1 MRPLAG
7 QPRAVAGWAAWFV
20 ALAALTAAMVPLR
33 GYLDKAHVA
42 LGYLL
47 LVLAVGSSGPRNR
60 ALLLAVLA
68 FFCFNFFFLPP
79 FGTLAIHDPLD
90 WLVLFTFLMVAAVAT
105 HLLFRA
111 RSEAEEAR
119 RRAAEI
125 EHLSTLGAETLNAG
139 RAEDALLAVAE
150 VIRSTLEVD
159 ACEIWLRGAG
169 DPPLALGARADNGRA
184 SHVRDG
190 AALAGV
196 AAERGEA
203 VVEHL
208 DGTTRVVKARGNGS
222 DVEVPA
228 ISAARGLSLP
238 LRVRGRTVG
247 VLRIARAGGVELTAA
262 QRRFFSVLAYYAA
275 LGAERVRLA
284 GEEQRAEALR
294 EADRL
299 KDALIASVSHD
310 LRTPLTTIKALA
322 HDLGETGD
330 ERAVTIEEEADRL
343 NRFVADLLDLSRLNA
358 GELRVTL
365 DVVAAE
371 DLVGAGLQRVSG
383 SLGDREVRA
392 ELHPDEPL
400 LLGRLDF
407 VQSLRVLVN
416 LLENAH
422 KYAPPGAPIDL
433 SAAREGDRLVFR
445 VADRGPGVPDDERER
460 IFQPFYRCPHGAPDV
475 GGAGLGLSISRRL
488 AEAQGGALAFEPRP
502 GGGSTFVFSLPA
514 AELPPDPIP
523 FRMIDRAVRQTDMV
537 HTEGPEESAGSSS
550 GSSGDSA

>member
-1 MRPLAG
+1 MRGAPG
-7 QPRAVAGWAAWFV
+7 RARAAAEWVAWIV
-20 ALAALTAAMVPLR
+20 ALAALTAAMATVR
-33 GYLDKAHVA
+33 GHLDKAHFA
-42 LGYLL
+42 LVYLL
-47 LVLAVGSSGPRNR
+47 LVLAAGMRGPRNR
-60 ALLLAVLA
+60 ALLVAVLA

-79 FGTLAIHDPLD
+79 YGTLAIHDPLD
-90 WLVLFTFLMVAAVAT
+90 WLVLFTFIVVAAVAT

-150 VIRSTLEVD
+150 VIRSTLDVD
-159 ACEIWLRGAG
+159 ACEIWLRDPG
-169 DPPLALGARADNGRA
+169 DASLSLGARADGGRT
-184 SHVRDG
+184 SDVRDG

-203 VVEHL
+203 VVEQV
-208 DGTTRVVKARGNGS
+208 DGTTRVVQALGS
-222 DVEVPA
+222 GSHVEIPPLP
-228 ISAARGLSLP
+228 AARGLSLP
-238 LRVRGRTVG
+238 LRVRERIVG
-247 VLRIARAGGVELTAA
+247 VLRIACDGGLELTLA

-275 LGAERVRLA
+275 LGAERVRLSA
-284 GEEQRAEALR
+284 EEQRAEGLR

-322 HDLGETGD
+322 HDLGEGGD

-358 GELRVTL
+358 GALRVTPE
-365 DVVAAE
+365 VVAAE
-371 DLVGAGLQRVSG
+371 DLVGAALQRVSG
-383 SLGDREVRA
+383 SVGDREIRA
-392 ELHPDEPL
+392 DLHPDEPL

-422 KYAPPGAPIDL
+422 KYAPPGTAIEL

-460 IFQPFYRCPHGAPDV
+460 IFQPFYRRPHTAPDV

-488 AEAQGGALAFEPRP
+488 AEAQGGALDVEPRP
-502 GGGSTFVFSLPA
+502 GGGSEFVFTLPS
-514 AELPPDPIP
+514 AELP
-523 FRMIDRAVRQTDMV
+523 R
-537 HTEGPEESAGSSS
+537 
-550 GSSGDSA
+550 